1 MAIVHVVGTGTIGE
15 PLIGL
20 LCNFK
25 HGLEIDEITFHK
37 NTPLTTDRSKV
48 KSLIDRG
55 AKLTTHDDKIESFA
69 DIGLKATF
77 ATEEAIDRA
86 DVIIDCTPSSH
97 GNKNKSEY
105 YDRYSHNTIG
115 FVAQGSESGFG
126 KIYACGINDSALIA
140 GSDQFIQ
147 VASCNTHNI
156 AAIIKTLTVD
166 DDQYSLIEGR
176 FNIVR
181 RSNDVSQSNGFVPS
195 PEVGKHSEDE
205 YGTHHAKDAAML
217 FDTLGMRLN
226 IFSSAI
232 KINSQYM
239 HILHFYLKVRD
250 NTTIKEVIDKLS
262 ANEKISVTDKLN
274 ANEVFSFGRDHGHYG
289 RILNQTVVSI
299 PTINIR
305 NGNEIT
311 GYCFTPQD
319 GNSLLSSVAI
329 TEWFLH
335 PNSYI
340 DKIKC
345 LRPFLFNEV

>member
-25 HGLEIDEITFHK
+25 QNLEIDEITFHK
-37 NTPLTTDRSKV
+37 NTALTTDRSKV

-55 AKLTTHDDKIESFA
+55 AKLTTHKNKIDDFA
-69 DIGLKATF
+69 NIGLKAVFT
-77 ATEEAIDRA
+77 AEEAIDRA
-86 DVIIDCTPSSH
+86 DVIIDCTPSSY
-97 GNKNKSEY
+97 GNKNKLNY
-105 YDRYSHNTIG
+105 YDRYSHNTLG

-126 KIYACGINDSALIA
+126 KIYACGINDSSLVA
-140 GSDQFIQ
+140 GGDQFIQ

-156 AAIIKTLTVD
+156 AAIIKTLTVE

-181 RSNDVSQSNGFVPS
+181 RSNDVSQSSGFVPS
-195 PEVGKHSEDE
+195 PEVGKHSNDE
-205 YGTHHAKDAAML
+205 YGTHHAADAAML
-217 FDTLGMRLN
+217 FDTLGMKLN

-232 KINSQYM
+232 KTNSQYM

-250 NTTIKEVIDKLS
+250 NTTIKEVIDKLN
-262 ANEKISVTDKLN
+262 ANEKISTTNKLN

-289 RILNQTVVSI
+289 RILNQAVVSI
-299 PTINIR
+299 PTINVR

-335 PNSYI
+335 PSSYM

-345 LRPFLFNEV
+345 LRPYLFDEV